1 LEFLFS
7 NWELADVDL
16 EKLAEKTE
24 SFVVR
29 DMADLA
35 NKTLFESYQEGN
47 SVIFSLSLYRFY

>member
-7 NWELADVDL
+7 NWELAGVDL

-29 DMADLA
+29 DIADLA
-35 NKTLFESYQEGN
+35 NKILFESYQEGN
-47 SVIFSLSLYRFY
+47 SAIFSLSLYRFY